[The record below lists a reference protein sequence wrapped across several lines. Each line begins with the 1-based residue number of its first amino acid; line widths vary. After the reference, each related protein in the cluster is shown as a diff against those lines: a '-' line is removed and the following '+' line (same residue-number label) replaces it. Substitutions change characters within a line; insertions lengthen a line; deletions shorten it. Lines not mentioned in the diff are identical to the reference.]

1 MTGLMMT
8 GTDEASVEMYASLM
22 AAGADVDNADAC
34 PVRLIDGRPAIVHHC
49 GDGDIEMLG
58 GVAPWV

>member
-1 MTGLMMT
+1 MAGLKTT
-8 GTDEASVEMYASLM
+8 GTDPASVELYAALM
-22 AAGADVDNADAC
+22 AAGADVDTSDAC

-49 GDGDIEMLG
+49 GEDIELLG